1 MLKINGKKD
10 LKSYHRII
18 DERKGSRRYS
28 LVGCGW
34 IW

>member
-1 MLKINGKKD
+1 MERVEK
-10 LKSYHRII
+10 YHRII